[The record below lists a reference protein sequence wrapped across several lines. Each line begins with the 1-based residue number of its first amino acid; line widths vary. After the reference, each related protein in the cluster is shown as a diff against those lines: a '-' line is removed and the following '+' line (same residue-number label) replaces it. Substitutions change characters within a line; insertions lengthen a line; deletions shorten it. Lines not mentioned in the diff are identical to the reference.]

1 MNKDNFLDDMNVDDE
16 IFNELINKRLNYIPE
31 DRKLNYRDIKRIRK
45 CIQTS
50 IFDKD
55 NCSIWNGYVTNKNKI
70 DKGTYINFYYNKKK
84 QALHRLLYSNY
95 IEELS
100 EDEYLKFNCKHK
112 GICCNVHHLEKF
124 KYNKKDNISNQVFK
138 NIKSK
143 TIDNNDISISNDDDI
158 TINFS

>member
-1 MNKDNFLDDMNVDDE
+1 MNKDNFLDSMNVDDE
-16 IFNELINKRLNYIPE
+16 IFNELINKRLDTIDE
-31 DRKLNYRDIKRIRK
+31 DKKLNYRDIKRIRK
-45 CIQTS
+45 CITTS

-55 NCSIWNGYVTNKNKI
+55 ECSIWNGYVTNKNKN

-95 IEELS
+95 VGSLS
-100 EDEYLKFNCKHK
+100 DDEYLKFNCKHR
-112 GICCNVHHLEKF
+112 GICCNINHLEKF
-124 KYNKKDNISNQVFK
+124 KYNKKENISNQVFK

-143 TIDNNDISISNDDDI
+143 TKECNEISIKNDDNI